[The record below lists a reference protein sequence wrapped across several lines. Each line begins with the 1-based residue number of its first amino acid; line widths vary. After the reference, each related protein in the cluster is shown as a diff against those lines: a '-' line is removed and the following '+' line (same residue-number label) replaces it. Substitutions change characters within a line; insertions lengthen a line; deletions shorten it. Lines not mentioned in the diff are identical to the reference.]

1 MKLLFSNFSVKEK
14 GYFMFVNDNIA
25 SIYTY
30 LQSQQTAQNYL
41 YQCYQKIN
49 PMDAEKKSYENC
61 NVFMYCLDH
70 GLRYYAAGEKLDPV
84 LQPVMFF
91 YGMTHLLKAL
101 LLTKRT
107 NYPEST
113 TVLAHGV
120 SARKRKKKNYSFLED
135 EVKIQHNGLFPYF
148 SEHLFQIKKIPFE
161 KVSMRSLLSLIP
173 ELTQYFH
180 FEKIINLTKIG
191 TTGSAILRLPK
202 NLCDAYHLTENA
214 LITKLAKYLPTII
227 HTKFTPEHIIIELKE
242 PLTGRSGPFQIGMDN
257 AIFLPTDRNLFFP
270 ISEVMVHY
278 LILYNLSM
286 LSRYEAEWW
295 GELLTTKP
303 DIDFPFI
310 TGFLTIT
317 QRKIPSIIGSHFLK
331 G

>member
-1 MKLLFSNFSVKEK
+1 MYVEDDISTL
-14 GYFMFVNDNIA
+14 
-25 SIYTY
+25 YTY

-41 YQCYQKIN
+41 YKRYKKIKTV
-49 PMDAEKKSYENC
+49 DAERKSYENC
-61 NVFMYCLDH
+61 NVFLYCLEH
-70 GLRYYAAGEKLDPV
+70 GLKYYNAGKELDP
-84 LQPVMFF
+84 LIQPVMFF

-101 LLTKRT
+101 ILTKRPE
-107 NYPEST
+107 YPEST

-148 SEHLFQIKKIPFE
+148 SEHLFQMKQIPFE
-161 KVSMRSLLSLIP
+161 KISMISLLSLIP
-173 ELTQYFH
+173 ELTKYFQLK
-180 FEKIINLTKIG
+180 ETVNLVKIG
-191 TTGSAILRLPK
+191 TTGTNQLEIPK
-202 NLCDAYHLTENA
+202 TICDAYHLTENA
-214 LITKLAKYLPTII
+214 FITKVSKYLPGITHTNLTKDTII
-227 HTKFTPEHIIIELKE
+227 LKLEE
-242 PLTGRSGPFQIGMDN
+242 PITRRTGPFQIDMAN
-257 AIFLPTDRNLFFP
+257 SIYLPADRNLFFP

-310 TGFLTIT
+310 TGFLAIT
-317 QRKIPSIIGSHFLK
+317 QQKIPYIIGSLLMEE
-331 G
+331 